1 MKKAYLA
8 AIIFLCI
15 LVAFTLSAN
24 SNNSKINW
32 IDFVRLE
39 DKYYAKQDIEISTDN
54 IGEKIGSVESN
65 SPKRSCKWI
74 PQNNEASKLPIGTEV
89 YELKHESLE
98 GVAVYYKGK
107 YILYEIV
114 TEAEITK

>member
-32 IDFVRLE
+32 I
-39 DKYYAKQDIEISTDN
+39 
-54 IGEKIGSVESN
+54 
-65 SPKRSCKWI
+65 
-74 PQNNEASKLPIGTEV
+74 PQNNEASKLSIG
-89 YELKHESLE
+89 
-98 GVAVYYKGK
+98 
-107 YILYEIV
+107 